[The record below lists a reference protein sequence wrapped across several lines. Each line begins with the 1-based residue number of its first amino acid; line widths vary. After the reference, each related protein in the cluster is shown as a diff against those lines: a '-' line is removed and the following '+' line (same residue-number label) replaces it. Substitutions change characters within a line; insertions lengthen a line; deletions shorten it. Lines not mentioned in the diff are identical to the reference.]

1 MKISFCILI
10 NILLVVSLHSQN
22 QWVIYTTYN
31 SGLPSNMIGSIYID
45 SNNTKWITT
54 TNGLAKLNG
63 NTWTVYDTTNSGLP
77 QNMCGSVAKDKLNN
91 IWLTTANKG
100 FVKYN
105 GISWIIYNSFNTGMP
120 LNNPGNIAFDGN
132 NTKWIGGYGL
142 FKYNDTN
149 WVWYNDTNSGL
160 PSNSVIS
167 VFVKNNIIWAGT
179 ETAGVARFDGNNWTV
194 YNHFNSGLPWNWV
207 TMINLDYYNNFW
219 FTTYG
224 GGVAKFKYEQNLWT
238 VYNTEN
244 SGLHH
249 NNTYSIYIDNNNVK
263 WIGASGFAIFNDTTW
278 QIISYPFIHDVFN
291 FAKDRY
297 GNMWICSSFG
307 LYVYNPNGVV
317 GIENN
322 STIISENMLLISNY
336 PNPFNPSTIIKYNIP
351 RYGGSTTGLITLKI
365 YDILGKEITT
375 LVNEK
380 KSPGTYEV
388 TFNGSN
394 LASGIYLVVLKTDS
408 KIKIHKIILQK

>member
-63 NTWTVYDTTNSGLP
+63 NTWTVYDTTNSGIP
-77 QNMCGSVAKDKLNN
+77 QNHCYGIIKDKFGLF
-91 IWLTTANKG
+91 WMSVPSKG
-100 FVKYN
+100 IVKYN
-105 GISWIIYNSFNTGMP
+105 EINWTLYNYNNTGVP
-120 LNNPGNIAFDGN
+120 INNGGPIAFDN
-132 NTKWIGGYGL
+132 SNTKWIGGYGL

-160 PSNSVIS
+160 PSNNTFS
-167 VFVKNNIIWAGT
+167 VFVQNNIVWVGAN
-179 ETAGVARFDGNNWTV
+179 AGVARFDGNNWTV
-194 YNHFNSGLPWNWV
+194 YNTINSGLPWNWV
-207 TMINLDYYNNFW
+207 YMIKSDNFSNFW
-219 FTTYG
+219 FATFG

-244 SGLHH
+244 SGLHD
-249 NNTYSIYIDNNNVK
+249 NNTFSIYIDNNNVK
-263 WIGASGFAIFNDTTW
+263 WIGASGLAIFNDTTW
-278 QIISYPFIHDVFN
+278 QIFPYSFIGDVFN

-297 GNMWICSSFG
+297 GNMWICTSRG

-375 LVNEK
+375 LINEK

-408 KIKIHKIILQK
+408 KIKINKIVLQK